1 MPLKKTGIHWFLTDE
16 EVKDMREQ
24 LDVLHA
30 QGNYEP
36 GKWFLSG
43 LNQKPEVLG
52 SALPDHMPKKVIL
65 RDITMRTAEQACG
78 VILTSAERIRLLR
91 ALVEVGVTSFQLT
104 MAARYHGAEQLGEE
118 IKAIKSL
125 NPEAE
130 IEIGGVADREGID
143 RMVDRGANCFSIQ
156 GLACYLVIPLY
167 IAEIRRLAWEGKDWR
182 HMPNPPPKSV
192 EEMAERNQAIIDYG
206 HKRGVKV
213 KTSLNMMH
221 FATAE
226 VIENFAREMA
236 KAGADYISLHDG
248 PGAMTPQ
255 AIGYAVTIAK
265 KAAPKSTIGVHL
277 HNTFSLGIA
286 RALAAVQAGAGM
298 VECRLNGMDSLGGG
312 VDLTTLAAALE
323 LLYRVDTGLRLDQ
336 FTALSRLGED
346 ISRYTLEANHAITG
360 SAYFTRSPEW
370 EESVDPFIHA
380 TVNPSVFGNVWEKH
394 VGQTIGAWGMLDKLT
409 NLGIP
414 VEKAEV
420 EAIVKEVQGEL
431 LVRKRNLTDDEI
443 RAIAMKVKG
452 GS

>member
-1 MPLKKTGIHWFLTDE
+1 MPLTKTGIHWFLTDE

-24 LDVLHA
+24 LNVLHA

-52 SALPDHMPKKVIL
+52 LALPDHMPKKVIL
-65 RDITMRTAEQACG
+65 RDITMRTAEQARG
-78 VILTSAERIRLLR
+78 VILTSADRLRLLR
-91 ALVEVGVTSFQLT
+91 ALVEVGVSSFQLT
-104 MAARYHGAEQLGEE
+104 LAGRRHGADQLGEE

-130 IEIGGVADREGID
+130 IEIGGVADKEGID

-156 GLACYLVIPLY
+156 GLACYLVLPLY
-167 IAEIRRLAWEGKDWR
+167 IQEIRRLAWEGKDWR
-182 HMPNPPPKSV
+182 KMANAHPKSI

-226 VIENFAREMA
+226 IIENFAREMG
-236 KAGADYISLHDG
+236 KAGADYVSLHDG

-277 HNTFSLGIA
+277 HNTFGLGIA
-286 RALAAVQAGAGM
+286 RALTAVQAGAGM
-298 VECRLNGMDSLGGG
+298 VECRLNGLDSLGGG
-312 VDLTTLAAALE
+312 VDLTTFAAALE
-323 LLYRVDTGLRLDQ
+323 LLHRVDTGLRLDQ
-336 FTALSRLGED
+336 FTALSRLRED
-346 ISRYTLEANHAITG
+346 ISRYTLEPKHPITG

-380 TVNPSVFGNVWEKH
+380 TVNPSVFGNVWEEH
-394 VGQTIGAWGMLDKLT
+394 VGQTINSWAMLNKMT
-409 NLGIP
+409 KLGIP

-420 EAIVKEVQGEL
+420 EAIVEEVQAEL

-452 GS
+452 AA